1 MSFKVFSF
9 HPHLEAAIQLSGY
22 TTPTP
27 IQQQAMPS
35 ILDGRDLLGLAQTGT
50 GKTAA
55 FVLPT
60 LQRLMQGP
68 RKKVRALVIAPTREL
83 AEQINEYFVKMTAG
97 TSLRSAVIYGG
108 VSKSNQ
114 SRRLRE
120 GVEIIV
126 ACPGRLLDHLQDKA
140 VDLSHVEVL
149 ILDEADHMFDKGFL
163 PDIRRILKHV
173 PAKRQTL
180 IFSATMPG
188 EVRHLVEDILN
199 NPVKVQIDYERL
211 IKSVSHSMYQVEQ
224 GDKAALLQELLGKP
238 ELHNALVF
246 TRTKHKA
253 RSLALSLEKAGFKAA
268 ALQGNMSQVKRQ
280 QALEGFK
287 QGTYNILV
295 ATDIAARGIDVSGLS
310 HVINFD
316 MPDTVEAYTH
326 RIGRTGRAACA
337 GDAFTFMTSDDHRI
351 VQQIRKALGSE
362 MPIETIAST
371 SRRPQADRSQVA
383 RPQTA
388 ARPKSA
394 RQQATTG
401 RTEKTVPAV
410 GKNIQR
416 RGRGKSFDF
425 GI

>member
-1 MSFKVFSF
+1 MSFTVFSF
-9 HPHLEAAIQLSGY
+9 HPHLEAAIQKSGY

-35 ILDGRDLLGLAQTGT
+35 VLAGRDLLGLAQTGT

-60 LQRLMQGP
+60 LQRLLQGP
-68 RKKVRALVIAPTREL
+68 RRRVRALVVAPTREL
-83 AEQINEYFVKMTAG
+83 AEQINDYFLKMAVG
-97 TSLRSAVIYGG
+97 TNLRSIVIYGG
-108 VSKSNQ
+108 VSKTNQ

-140 VDLSHVEVL
+140 VDLSHVEML

-163 PDIRRILKHV
+163 PDIRKILRHV
-173 PAKRQTL
+173 PVKRQTL

-188 EVRHLVEDILN
+188 EVRHLVEDILRD
-199 NPVKVQIDYERL
+199 PVTVQIDYEKL
-211 IKSVSHSMYQVEQ
+211 IKSVSHSIYQVEQ
-224 GDKAALLQELLGKP
+224 SGKTALLQELLGKP

-287 QGTYNILV
+287 QGTFNVLV

-326 RIGRTGRAACA
+326 RTGRTGRATCA

-351 VQQIRKALGSE
+351 VQQIKKALGSE
-362 MPIETIAST
+362 MPVKTIGALSPRT
-371 SRRPQADRSQVA
+371 MPAPGVQ
-383 RPQTA
+383 A
-388 ARPKSA
+388 ARPK
-394 RQQATTG
+394 
-401 RTEKTVPAV
+401 TEKAAAV
-410 GKNIQR
+410 AAKGNQR
-416 RGRGKSFDF
+416 RGRSKSFDF
-425 GI
+425 GL